1 MPLSFCAGFCAPNAT
16 ALTGRSGKGGAGGG
30 KGENASLFV
39 GDRSP
44 VFHVG
49 DLAEQ
54 PTSLGKQPHHVG
66 RECAASAGPGTLEST
81 CSMLDPHEVV
91 SCEGLGLWHVFLDS
105 R

>member
-1 MPLSFCAGFCAPNAT
+1 MTYVNSPNAT
-16 ALTGRSGKGGAGGG
+16 ALAGRSGKGGAGGG

-66 RECAASAGPGTLEST
+66 SECAAGAGPGTLEST

-91 SCEGLGLWHVFLDS
+91 SGEGLTEVWHVFLDS

>member
-1 MPLSFCAGFCAPNAT
+1 MEAARAAEGRNAG
-16 ALTGRSGKGGAGGG
+16 
-30 KGENASLFV
+30 LFV
-39 GDRSP
+39 GERSA

-54 PTSLGKQPHHVG
+54 PTPLRKQPHHVG
-66 RECAASAGPGTLEST
+66 RECAAGAGPGTLEST

-91 SCEGLGLWHVFLDS
+91 SGEGLELGHGVLDS

>member
-1 MPLSFCAGFCAPNAT
+1 MPG
-16 ALTGRSGKGGAGGG
+16 GDGKGGAGGG

-39 GDRSP
+39 RDGSP

-54 PTSLGKQPHHVG
+54 PTSLGKQPHHV
-66 RECAASAGPGTLEST
+66 RSECAAGAGPGSLEST

-91 SCEGLGLWHVFLDS
+91 SGEGLELGHGFLDS

>member
-1 MPLSFCAGFCAPNAT
+1 MSTHQTQPPPPG
-16 ALTGRSGKGGAGGG
+16 GDGGGGAGGG
-30 KGENASLFV
+30 KGKNASLFV
-39 GDRSP
+39 GEWSS

-54 PTSLGKQPHHVG
+54 PTPLGKQAHHVG
-66 RECAASAGPGTLEST
+66 RECAAGAGPGPLEST

-91 SCEGLGLWHVFLDS
+91 SGEGLELGHGFLDS